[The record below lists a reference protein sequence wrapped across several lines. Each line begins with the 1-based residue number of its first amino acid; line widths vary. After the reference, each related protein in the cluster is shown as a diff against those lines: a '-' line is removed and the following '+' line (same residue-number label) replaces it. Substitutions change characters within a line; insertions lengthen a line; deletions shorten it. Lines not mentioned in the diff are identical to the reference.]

1 MNHTIQFCMQNH
13 CNPPG
18 KNKSPRS
25 ETNNLEHL
33 NQRLRE
39 TAYAA
44 SPKLSYAICLRRTYA
59 PSRTAYAWMM
69 LVPPQSKF
77 HHLGK
82 KTWLK
87 WTGHNTNIDEWRH
100 VTPSRMMFMCLAQI
114 LITPKLDGSIPWMKA
129 VSWSFGIWYP
139 LCWAWAH
146 PIWINNTIALFH
158 AKNTAA
164 NPWLW
169 QFYWTCRTCSTDF
182 KSLSMSQLLGVNGR
196 NTLLKSV
203 LHSSTTRY
211 GSEICAT
218 CVYNFFSCLQKT
230 QHILWN
236 DTD

>member
-1 MNHTIQFCMQNH
+1 MPTQD
-13 CNPPG
+13 
-18 KNKSPRS
+18 
-25 ETNNLEHL
+25 
-33 NQRLRE
+33 
-39 TAYAA
+39 
-44 SPKLSYAICLRRTYA
+44 LRRTYA

-87 WTGHNTNIDEWRH
+87 WIGHNTNIDEWGH

-114 LITPKLDGSIPWMKA
+114 LITPKLDGSIPWMEA